1 MSYQFI
7 NEDQAGYLKSRSMS
21 NILRNMDEVKNYLNM
36 SDKTGYVLVF
46 DSVSNDVIIEAFKLF
61 AFGEH

>member
-7 NEDQAGYLKSRSMS
+7 NEDQVGHLKSRSMS

-46 DSVSNDVIIEAFKLF
+46 DSVSNDVIVSKCSLYVLQ
-61 AFGEH
+61 

>member
-1 MSYQFI
+1 MK
-7 NEDQAGYLKSRSMS
+7 LKISMS

-36 SDKTGYVLVF
+36 SDFTGYVLALHYCKVF
-46 DSVSNDVIIEAFKLF
+46 HSVSNDVIIEAFKLF